1 MGLYEMDVSVDESF
15 SPDSCTRNDGLSCRN
30 RRQPGKA
37 SDIICVYSQ
46 LNDGLSVSLS
56 LHDNAR
62 KPAGNFIM
70 NFVAECEFLMPN
82 PKLGLSLSLFR
93 R

>member
-46 LNDGLSVSLS
+46 LNDGLSVSVLTRQCQETS
-56 LHDNAR
+56 WQFYHELR
-62 KPAGNFIM
+62 G
-70 NFVAECEFLMPN
+70 
-82 PKLGLSLSLFR
+82 
-93 R
+93 